1 MTWTL
6 SAAADAAA
14 QALRRDYPYE
24 GGGTWNPD
32 FCVARAVP
40 HAIRLA
46 QMLRINP
53 LFHLFDIG
61 TTDGR
66 CHPMHTTRRDP
77 ETNQQVP
84 GPDLMSVHGV
94 GRALDVMVVGLDP
107 ARPGH
112 LTALS
117 PASYAL
123 GSAIANWLVQNCD
136 QLGVQLVIWDHK
148 YFQPSMLPRRLRTY
162 TGPNPHTDHVHVEV
176 KLAPGTALA
185 EPGPEENPSDPDF
198 LHFSNSVTAQPAA
211 VPDASAPLFRPL
223 GPDPPF
229 LAFRSDPGPASPA
242 RSAWLQG
249 IADYE
254 QELIAAG
261 VPADEAHRRAVET
274 APRAPDVMP
283 GPGVPE
289 LPSRGGWGA
298 LALIVIVGLIVTTK
312 R

>member
-1 MTWTL
+1 MVWTL

-24 GGGTWNPD
+24 GGGPWNPD
-32 FCVARAVP
+32 FCVAHAVP

-53 LFHLFDIG
+53 LFFRLFDIG

-66 CHPMHTTRRDP
+66 CHPMHTTRRDA
-77 ETNQQVP
+77 TGARVS

-94 GRALDVMVVGLDP
+94 GRALDVMVVGLDR

-112 LTALS
+112 RTALS
-117 PASYAL
+117 PESYAL
-123 GSAIANWLVQNCD
+123 GTAIANWLVQNCD

-148 YFQPSMLPRRLRTY
+148 FFQPSYLPRRLRTY

-176 KLAPGTALA
+176 KLAPGSALA

-198 LHFSNSVTAQPAA
+198 LHFSSSSTAQAAA
-211 VPDASAPLFRPL
+211 VPEASAPAFLPL

-229 LAFRSDPGPASPA
+229 LTFRSDPGPPSPA

-261 VPADEAHRRAVET
+261 VPPAEAHQRAVET
-274 APRAPDVMP
+274 APRAPIVMP
-283 GPGVPE
+283 GPGTPPA
-289 LPSRGGWGA
+289 PSGGGWGVA
-298 LALIVIVGLIVTTK
+298 LLVIVGLLVVN
-312 R
+312 RR